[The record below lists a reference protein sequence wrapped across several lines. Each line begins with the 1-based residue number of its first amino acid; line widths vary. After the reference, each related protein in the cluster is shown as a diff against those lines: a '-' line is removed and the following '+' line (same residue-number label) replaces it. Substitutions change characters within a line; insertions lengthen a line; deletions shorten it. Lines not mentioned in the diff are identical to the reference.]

1 MRLTAPVGI
10 LLVVATAG
18 VADEAPAPGSAG
30 LAVPGEGAR
39 VKLELAGGLRPIVGT
54 LRRIE
59 ADSLLLD
66 VRAHAE
72 PVTVARGSVARVSLS
87 TGTRNQAAKG
97 AVLGAVIG
105 LGVTLLA
112 LQAAP
117 GLCPSCSDDSYWTFT
132 TRASVLVGAPLG
144 ALIGGA
150 AGRARRVD
158 VWKPAQ
164 LPSVS
169 QGLPAET
176 GVAPYPGT
184 RAEARRGVAIT
195 IRF

>member
-1 MRLTAPVGI
+1 MRLAAPVGI
-10 LLVVATAG
+10 LLAVATAG
-18 VADEAPAPGSAG
+18 LADEAPPPGTAG
-30 LAVPGEGAR
+30 LPVPVEGAR

-59 ADSLLLD
+59 ADSLLLE
-66 VRAHAE
+66 VRADAE
-72 PVTVARGSVARVSLS
+72 PVTVARDSVARVSLS

-117 GLCPSCSDDSYWTFT
+117 GLCPSCSDDSYWTFSA
-132 TRASVLVGAPLG
+132 RASVLVGAPLG
-144 ALIGGA
+144 AAIGAAAGGA
-150 AGRARRVD
+150 RRAD
-158 VWKPAQ
+158 VWKPTE
-164 LPSVS
+164 LPPVS
-169 QGLPAET
+169 PGAPAET
-176 GVAPYPGT
+176 GATPHQG
-184 RAEARRGVAIT
+184 RADARRGVAIT

>member
-1 MRLTAPVGI
+1 MRLAAPIGI
-10 LLVVATAG
+10 LLAAATAG
-18 VADEAPAPGSAG
+18 LADEAPVPGTAG
-30 LAVPGEGAR
+30 LPVPVEGAR

-66 VRAHAE
+66 VRADAE
-72 PVTVARGSVARVSLS
+72 PVTVARDSVARVSLS

-117 GLCPSCSDDSYWTFT
+117 GLCPSCSDDSYWTFSA
-132 TRASVLVGAPLG
+132 RASVLVGAPLG
-144 ALIGGA
+144 AAIGAAAGGA
-150 AGRARRVD
+150 RRAD
-158 VWKPAQ
+158 VWKPAE
-164 LPSVS
+164 LP
-169 QGLPAET
+169 P
-176 GVAPYPGT
+176 
-184 RAEARRGVAIT
+184 VAIT